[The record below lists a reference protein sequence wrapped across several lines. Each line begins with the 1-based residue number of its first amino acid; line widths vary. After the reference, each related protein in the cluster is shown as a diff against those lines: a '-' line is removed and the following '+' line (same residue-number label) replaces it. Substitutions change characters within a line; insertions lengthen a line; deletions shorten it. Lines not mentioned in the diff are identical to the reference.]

1 MSNKKSMT
9 KSELMNELAEKTELK
24 VKDVKAVFNA
34 LEAVLAKELKRG
46 NPVTVA
52 GMFKVV
58 VKNKPAKPAR
68 TMKSP
73 FTGEMI
79 NVSAKPASKG
89 IKVKAMKV
97 VKEMV

>member
-1 MSNKKSMT
+1 MSSKKSLT
-9 KSELMNELAEKTELK
+9 KSELMNELAEKSSLK
-24 VKDVKAVFNA
+24 LKEVKSVFEA
-34 LEAVLAKELKRG
+34 LESVLAKELKKG

-58 VKNKPAKPAR
+58 VKNKPARPAR

-79 NVSAKPASKG
+79 KVSAKPASKG